1 MIKEINYR
9 EMMEED
15 IPSVVEIEEEAFPIP
30 WTKEIFEHEM
40 NGNDYAY
47 YVVAVEDEEVIGH
60 CGMWI
65 VLDECH
71 ITNVAVREHLRGNG
85 IGEGLM
91 REAIHSCKEMNVRLM
106 TLEVRVSNHTAQSL
120 IPETWIS
127 EMVEYVKTI
136 IPTTMKMRSSCGW
149 NYNEKRSIIF

>member
-1 MIKEINYR
+1 
-9 EMMEED
+9 MEED

-40 NGNDYAY
+40 NGNNYAH

-71 ITNVAVREHLRGNG
+71 ITNVAVRKRLRGNG

-91 REAIHSCKEMNVRLM
+91 REAIELCKEMDVRLM

-120 IPETWIS
+120 YRKLGFQDGGIRKNYYS
-127 EMVEYVKTI
+127 
-136 IPTTMKMRSSCGW
+136 TTMKMRSSCGW